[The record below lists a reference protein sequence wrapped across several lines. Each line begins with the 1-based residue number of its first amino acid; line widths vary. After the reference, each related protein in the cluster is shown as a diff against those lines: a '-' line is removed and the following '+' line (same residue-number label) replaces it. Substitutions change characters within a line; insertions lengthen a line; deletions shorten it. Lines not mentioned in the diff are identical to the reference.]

1 MAAEWRAQ
9 EGRIDP
15 ATMPMTRLVNSAIDR
30 VAPEMAAVRAEIVKY
45 AGSDLLCYRADGP
58 ERLVERQDE
67 VWSPLIAW
75 AREALG
81 ARFVLAEGIVHVRQS
96 EAALAAIARA
106 VEPLDALSLAALST
120 ITTLTGS
127 AILALAVARGR
138 LTGAE
143 AWAAAHVDED
153 FQASLWGV
161 DDAAVERRAGRWQ
174 EMAAAALALDAAADR
189 S

>member
-1 MAAEWRAQ
+1 MSEDRNPMKAAQRLARPELPRRFYETVSVAPAEGGFAVLLDGKTVRTPAKHPLVVAREAVAEAMAAEWRAQ

-15 ATMPMTRLVNSAIDR
+15 AKMPMTRLVNSAIDR
-30 VAPEMAAVRAEIVKY
+30 VAPEMAAVRAEIVNY

-96 EAALAAIARA
+96 EPRSRRSRA
-106 VEPLDALSLAALST
+106 PSSR
-120 ITTLTGS
+120 S
-127 AILALAVARGR
+127 MRCR
-138 LTGAE
+138 
-143 AWAAAHVDED
+143 
-153 FQASLWGV
+153 SPRS
-161 DDAAVERRAGRWQ
+161 RRSPR
-174 EMAAAALALDAAADR
+174 
-189 S
+189 